1 MADADNKPVDES
13 KKSDKFDST
22 VAPKGLD
29 KKVITFRQV
38 FMLDSEAAQPQWNM
52 VTRIW
57 GLYRGKIPPELQG
70 TFSKI
75 MINTAFQIVQE
86 RIGHLHR
93 NLFSMETGSPS
104 LQADTPVA
112 ELLRDQAED
121 WLVDMVN
128 NTSKLNM
135 PGNFLARTLPDVCIA
150 GTAFRMPYV
159 TRIENDDGKTVPVI
173 NSKDVDFFQV
183 LPAAQGGALNPID
196 RVSDDVLPH
205 FHYIDWWTNDQ
216 IEKWEIY
223 EGFDKE
229 QAGLAIAS
237 RPTSANELDT
247 MFQDV
252 SNIVGGV
259 DFGGRKNDWRQRMN
273 NIDGIDGRK
282 RVVLWH
288 QRDALTVIVEDRYKI
303 YEGPNPLTNRK
314 LPLASYQC
322 CPDGRGPYGISGLE
336 MVEDLIRSFIFNFSL
351 RSDYLAKVMFPVQ
364 WIRNDLLMGRPT
376 SSFRNR
382 PYDVNEFP
390 MSVQDIRK
398 ALFIDRMPDVPA
410 QAFQDEQANQK
421 NINDN
426 YGLTDFTRGA
436 PGRMSDNR
444 TATGLVTMVQQAQGR
459 LTTESYILEK
469 MGLAPELQLLLSY
482 AAKFITDDQE
492 IRTRKPQGGYTFST
506 IEADALSESFT
517 VQTHGT
523 KYMTEKDQSF
533 QKISTLYPM
542 WNQDPGINQTLLKT
556 DLANAA
562 AAFSDVE
569 ALIIDPNEALIQ
581 QGAIAADQAGGQQ
594 APQLPENGSV
604 LSNNQSRADQRT
616 TVTAGGARQPAN
628 QV

>member
-1 MADADNKPVDES
+1 MADSDDKPDES
-13 KKSDKFDST
+13 KKSDKFNAT
-22 VAPKGLD
+22 VAPKLD
-29 KKVITFRQV
+29 AKVVTFRQV
-38 FMLDSEAAQPQWNM
+38 FRVDAEAAQPQWNL

-57 GLYRGKIPPELQG
+57 GLCRGKPPPELQG

-75 MINTAFQIVQE
+75 MINTAFQLVEE
-86 RIGHLHR
+86 RKGHLHR
-93 NLFSMETGSPS
+93 NLFSMVTGSPS
-104 LQADTPVA
+104 LQADNPVA
-112 ELLRDQAED
+112 ELLKDQAED

-135 PGNFLARTLPDVCIA
+135 PGNFLARTLPDVCIT

-159 TRIENDDGKTVPVI
+159 TRVKQDDGKIVPVI

-196 RVSDDVLPH
+196 RISDDVLPH

-216 IEKWEIY
+216 IEKWSVY
-223 EGFDKE
+223 KGFNKD
-229 QAGLAIAS
+229 QAAMAIAS
-237 RPTSANELDT
+237 RPTTANELDT

-273 NIDGIDGRK
+273 NIDGVDGRK
-282 RVVLWH
+282 RVVLWN
-288 QRDALTVIVEDRYKI
+288 QRDELTVIVEDRYKI
-303 YEGPNPLTNRK
+303 YQGPNPLPNRK
-314 LPLASYQC
+314 LALAAYQC
-322 CPDGRGPYGISGLE
+322 SPDGRGPYGISGIE

-410 QAFQDEQANQK
+410 QVFQDEQTTQK

-469 MGLAPELQLLLSY
+469 MGLAPELQLILSF
-482 AAKFITDDQE
+482 AAKFITDNQE
-492 IRTRKPQGGYTFST
+492 IRTRKPQGGYIFST
-506 IEADALSESFT
+506 IESDALSDSYT
-517 VQTHGT
+517 VLTHGT

-533 QKISTLYPM
+533 QKISSVYPM
-542 WNQDPGINQTLLKT
+542 FNQDPGVNQPLLKT

-562 AAFSDVE
+562 AVFSDVD
-569 ALIIDPNEALIQ
+569 ALIIDPNEQLIQ
-581 QGAIAADQAGGQQ
+581 EGAIAAEQTGGQQ

-604 LSNNQSRADQRT
+604 LNNNQSRADQRT
-616 TVTAGGARQPAN
+616 TVAAGGARQPAN